1 MEIGG
6 GEEGGLSAE
15 QLERQR
21 LQRQL
26 DGIVRKLEKNGA
38 QVFVPHQHE
47 GVDWGILAG
56 YEEQKQQIEDTLLLA
71 LLHPEV
77 YNEIAKGTRRQF
89 ASNRPRA
96 VLFEGPPGTGKT
108 TSARIIASQA
118 SVPLVYIPLE
128 AVVSKWYG
136 ESEKMLADMLKT
148 CEAFPDGCIIF
159 LDELDALATSRSTEM
174 HEATRRVLGVLLRH
188 LDGFDSTNKRT
199 VVIGATNR
207 KQDLDPALIS
217 RFSTS
222 VNFGLPNE
230 ACRADILRQYA
241 RHLGD
246 AELLAVAAATPG
258 MAGRDL
264 KDICEQAERRWASK
278 IIRGKAPKGQL
289 PLLGEYLKA
298 AHQRLREMAAL
309 PAELVGLQST

>member
-1 MEIGG
+1 M
-6 GEEGGLSAE
+6 
-15 QLERQR
+15 
-21 LQRQL
+21 
-26 DGIVRKLEKNGA
+26 RKLEKQGA
-38 QVFVPHQHE
+38 QVFLP
-47 GVDWGILAG
+47 GKPDAAVDWGVLAG
-56 YEEQKQQIEDTLLLA
+56 YEEQKRQIEDSLLLA

-77 YNEIAKGTRRQF
+77 YNEIAKGTRRYF

-118 SVPLVYIPLE
+118 AVPLVYIPLE
-128 AVVSKWYG
+128 SVVSKWYG
-136 ESEKMLADMLKT
+136 ESEKMLADMLKA
-148 CEAFPDGCIIF
+148 CEPFPDGCIIF
-159 LDELDALATSRSTEM
+159 LDELDSLATSRSTEM

-188 LDGFDSTNKRT
+188 LDGFDSTSKRT

-222 VNFGLPNE
+222 INFGLPSQQ
-230 ACRADILRQYA
+230 CRGDILRQYA
-241 RHLGD
+241 RHLSD
-246 AELLAVAAATPG
+246 AEVLAVAAATPG

-264 KDICEQAERRWASK
+264 KDVCEQAERRWASK

-289 PLLGEYLKA
+289 PPVTEYLLA
-298 AHQRLREMAAL
+298 AGQRLRELAGL
-309 PAELVGLQST
+309 PGDGLPGLQST

>member
-1 MEIGG
+1 
-6 GEEGGLSAE
+6 
-15 QLERQR
+15 
-21 LQRQL
+21 
-26 DGIVRKLEKNGA
+26 
-38 QVFVPHQHE
+38 
-47 GVDWGILAG
+47 WGILAG

-159 LDELDALATSRSTEM
+159 LDELDALATSRSTGGCLTGRM

-199 VVIGATNR
+199 VPYAALSPPPHPCL
-207 KQDLDPALIS
+207 QDLDPALIS

-278 IIRGKAPKGQL
+278 A
-289 PLLGEYLKA
+289 
-298 AHQRLREMAAL
+298 RLCGGGGAQGAAL
-309 PAELVGLQST
+309 IGAWLVWLAQGVVRSASEVLDVQHCFMPLVDACRRRLAPV